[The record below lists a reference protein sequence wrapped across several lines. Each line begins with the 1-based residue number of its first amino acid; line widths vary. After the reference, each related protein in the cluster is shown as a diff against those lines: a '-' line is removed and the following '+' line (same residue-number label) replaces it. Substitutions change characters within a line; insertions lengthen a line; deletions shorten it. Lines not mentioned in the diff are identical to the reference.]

1 MTFASVGTVFSLSS
15 SSSSSFFLPACVS
28 TRRQAVV
35 VQERL
40 VGGRRRR
47 RWCEQLRQQRL
58 SERRLSRR
66 RQNVVAVP
74 AQGPVQVG
82 HQVRGRQTE
91 KEEEI
96 VGRVVLVRQQRVP
109 SVHTKHHQAVHAQ
122 QRPVAVV

>member
-1 MTFASVGTVFSLSS
+1 MTFASVGTVLSS
-15 SSSSSFFLPACVS
+15 SSSSSLSFFLPACVS
-28 TRRQAVV
+28 ARRQAVV

-47 RWCEQLRQQRL
+47 RRQLRQQRL
-58 SERRLSRR
+58 SERR

-96 VGRVVLVRQQRVP
+96 VRRVVLVRQQCVP
-109 SVHTKHHQAVHAQ
+109 SVHTEHHQAVHAQ